1 MARDF
6 RWRDYSDYLV
16 HFTKPSLESS
26 EYSNMMSICGSGRL
40 RAANPFGIGRHAPA
54 SVPQRAV
61 CFSEIPL
68 HELSRLADRRSSYG
82 IGFSKEFVSSRGG
95 CPVWYVA
102 KDSVNADVLQTMMS
116 EALQNRTS
124 ASQRI
129 WELTTFIDFPGDY
142 PTGTYRFEWEREWR
156 VRGSL
161 SFRESN
167 VAFLVIPEILHHTAR
182 TFFRNAIDENI
193 GPGYLCPY
201 IDPRWDWDRVIAA
214 FKSGS

>member
-1 MARDF
+1 MNGF
-6 RWRDYSDYLV
+6 RWRDYSDYVV
-16 HFTKPSLESS
+16 HFTKSSPKNS
-26 EYSNMMSICGSGRL
+26 EYSNMMSICGSRRL
-40 RAANPFGIGRHAPA
+40 YPANRFGIGNNAPP
-54 SVPQRAV
+54 SIPQEAV

-68 HELSRLADRRSSYG
+68 HELSRLAKRRSRYG
-82 IGFSKEFVSSRGG
+82 IGFSKDFISSKGG
-95 CPVWYVA
+95 CPVWYVP
-102 KDSVNADVLQTMMS
+102 KDSATAEALQALTS

-161 SFRESN
+161 SFTESD
-167 VAFLVIPEILHHTAR
+167 VAFLVIPEELHQAAR
-182 TFFRNAIDENI
+182 GFFQDAIAENI

-201 IDPRWDWDRVIAA
+201 IDPCWDWETVTSA
-214 FKSGS
+214 FNASS